1 MAILEQNIIRLKELT
16 IDWGYSKRNIEPSI
30 NEKKKVL
37 PYAYP
42 CDNYINVIM
51 SNSFVR
57 KSLHLVV
64 DRYYKNQIDKI
75 RLNSQKVTEMNYPY
89 LFLIVQ
95 ECYQSLNVTNYPE
108 IMVTNQ
114 LKGINALSVGTDKSP
129 VILLSKKSVACL
141 TDDELKFMIGHELG
155 HILQKN
161 MICHIVKGF
170 LDNLNNS
177 SEVLGPIISDMI
189 DVPLN
194 LWHRCAEYTADRAGL
209 LCCKDINVI
218 KRLFY
223 RINKNYMKKTGML
236 MEYYELSNI
245 HPVYAKRI
253 SELEIYYNHFVAA
266 EIKKNINRGF

>member
-1 MAILEQNIIRLKELT
+1 
-16 IDWGYSKRNIEPSI
+16 
-30 NEKKKVL
+30 
-37 PYAYP
+37 
-42 CDNYINVIM
+42 
-51 SNSFVR
+51 
-57 KSLHLVV
+57 
-64 DRYYKNQIDKI
+64 
-75 RLNSQKVTEMNYPY
+75 
-89 LFLIVQ
+89 
-95 ECYQSLNVTNYPE
+95 
-108 IMVTNQ
+108 MVTNQ

-189 DVPLN
+189 DVQLN